1 MTHCRMCSQR
11 LPRPGKLCR
20 ECERE
25 LDRARLAA
33 NTVAGLAPLGPPLA
47 PPTIEELPGNGAWTA
62 RLRPRAPIVAAV
74 AFALGIAG
82 AAVLYA
88 AQGPAVSAQDG
99 SVMLD
104 RDVSHVTPRL
114 FAPSQHPSAPAVVQV
129 TAPEAKPAPAR
140 VSAPRPAPVHVA
152 AAPPAEQAAD
162 ATEVPRSLDRVLALS
177 DALERCAS
185 EAFFERLA
193 CEQRARMRY
202 CDGAG
207 NLPQCARNA
216 PRDTGG

>member
-1 MTHCRMCSQR
+1 MMHCRMCSQR

-33 NTVAGLAPLGPPLA
+33 NTVAGLAPLGPAFA
-47 PPTIEELPGNGAWTA
+47 PPTIEELPGEGASGA
-62 RLRPRAPIVAAV
+62 RFRLRAPLVAA
-74 AFALGIAG
+74 AFALGLAG
-82 AAVLYA
+82 AAALYA
-88 AQGPAVSAQDG
+88 GQRAGASGHDA

-114 FAPSQHPSAPAVVQV
+114 FAPPQPPAAPAVAQV
-129 TAPEAKPAPAR
+129 AAPEAKSAPAR
-140 VSAPRPAPVHVA
+140 ASAPRPAQVHVA
-152 AAPPAEQAAD
+152 AAPPAAQ
-162 ATEVPRSLDRVLALS
+162 ATEATDPRPLDRVLALS
-177 DALERCAS
+177 DALQRCAS
-185 EAFFERLA
+185 QTFFERLA

-207 NLPQCARNA
+207 SLPQCAQNA

>member
-1 MTHCRMCSQR
+1 MCSQR

-88 AQGPAVSAQDG
+88 AQRPAVSPQDA

-114 FAPSQHPSAPAVVQV
+114 FAPPPRPAAPVA
-129 TAPEAKPAPAR
+129 APEAKSAPAR
-140 VSAPRPAPVHVA
+140 ASAPRPAPGHVA
-152 AAPPAEQAAD
+152 AAPPAAQAAE
-162 ATEVPRSLDRVLALS
+162 ATEVPRALDRVLALS
-177 DALERCAS
+177 DALARCAS
-185 EAFFERLA
+185 ETFFERLA